1 MYSMAIQLCSNSE
14 GQTFAIDAD
23 RVILTLHGLGASFR
37 LRLQA
42 VDRSGKG
49 SRSGED
55 SGFKYYGTVGGV
67 CAAVVAVM
75 ATAIGVYFVRQYR
88 MRQQKQSQANAET
101 IVPLGAR
108 S

>member
-1 MYSMAIQLCSNSE
+1 MCTRYIPEITVCV
-14 GQTFAIDAD
+14 FP
-23 RVILTLHGLGASFR
+23 
-37 LRLQA
+37 
-42 VDRSGKG
+42 
-49 SRSGED
+49 GED

-108 S
+108 SYINGSFSEPPSFALSVTSPASVTPQPGTKTGHL